1 MKVSRDFLLDFAY
14 LANLYAWTPA
24 DIEEVKAQTRA
35 NPEPMRQYWALLA
48 AAHRAGY
55 KQEKANNYE
64 RLGAWIQRAPEFAD
78 QYARAREGVSADF
91 ARVREAA
98 ATTLS
103 DQYACAHARRT

>member
-14 LANLYAWTPA
+14 LANLYAWTTA

-35 NPEPMRQYWALLA
+35 NPEPMRQYWTLLA

-55 KQEKANNYE
+55 KQEKANDYE
-64 RLGAWIQRAPEFAD
+64 RLGAWIQRVPEFAD
-78 QYARAREGVSADF
+78 QYAHAREAISAGI
-91 ARVREAA
+91 ARVREA

-103 DQYACAHARRT
+103 DQYAPARVRHA